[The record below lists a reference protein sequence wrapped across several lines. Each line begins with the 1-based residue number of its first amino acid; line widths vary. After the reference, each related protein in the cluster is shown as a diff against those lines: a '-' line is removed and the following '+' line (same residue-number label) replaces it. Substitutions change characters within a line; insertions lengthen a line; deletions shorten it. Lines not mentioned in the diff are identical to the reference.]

1 VKKILIALASAGF
14 LLSIAAPA
22 SSQDAT
28 VRVRT
33 GDGPGLAV
41 SVGEDRNEVR
51 RDRHHRARGH
61 HAYGRDDCRTVIIKK
76 RLPDGTRV
84 TRRIN
89 RC

>member
-1 VKKILIALASAGF
+1 MKKILIALASAGF

-33 GDGPGLAV
+33 GDGPGVAV
-41 SVGEDRNEVR
+41 SVGDRTDVR
-51 RDRHHRARGH
+51 RDRHRHRGY

>member
-1 VKKILIALASAGF
+1 MKKILIALASAGF

-33 GDGPGLAV
+33 GDGPGVAV
-41 SVGEDRNEVR
+41 SVGDRNEVR
-51 RDRHHRARGH
+51 RDQHHRARGH

>member
-1 VKKILIALASAGF
+1 MKKILIALASAGF

-41 SVGEDRNEVR
+41 SVGDRTEVR
-51 RDRHHRARGH
+51 RDRHHNRARGY

>member
-1 VKKILIALASAGF
+1 MKKILIALASAGF

-33 GDGPGLAV
+33 GDGPGVAV
-41 SVGEDRNEVR
+41 SVGDRTEVR

-61 HAYGRDDCRTVIIKK
+61 NAYGRDDCRTVIIKK